1 MKETEQEQIER
12 STEHRRMP
20 EFTSAPQSWISPYEG
35 MPGFGLLDTLIILAK
50 RKRLVLGLPVAAGL
64 IALLISFFVPNT
76 YTAVAK
82 ILAPKQ
88 NQSMSAMFLN
98 QMGGLAALAG
108 DSLGVKD
115 PNETYVA
122 MLKSRSVAD
131 AIISKFSL
139 RNVYRT
145 STLADTR
152 KELAKRSN
160 IGVGHDSVI
169 TIEIED
175 RDPNRAA
182 AIANQYYAEFDKLN
196 TEILTNNATQR
207 REYFETELEKARD
220 QLTEAETDLK
230 ATQEKTG
237 LIDVSDQA
245 KAIIGSVTNLRAQI
259 TAAEIRLQAMR
270 TFATEQ
276 NPEVVRLE
284 KELASLKSELAKA
297 QAGNSGGKGDI
308 EVPTSKVPSA
318 GLEYIRKYRQVKYY
332 ETLLELI
339 SKQYELARLEESNS
353 VSAVQVMDKA
363 IAPEKKSSPRRF
375 LIALIAFFLGGFV
388 SVTAALLQEAYRRAS
403 SSEQVSSRL
412 RLLRTL
418 VLGKTGPKHL
428 PRV

>member
-1 MKETEQEQIER
+1 MKEIEQEQIER
-12 STEHRRMP
+12 STEQRHVG
-20 EFTSAPQSWISPYEG
+20 EFGATPDGWVLPYEDV
-35 MPGFGLLDTLIILAK
+35 PGFGLLDTLIVLAK
-50 RKRLVLGLPVAAGL
+50 RKRLVLGLPFAAGL
-64 IALLISFFVPNT
+64 TALLISFFVPNT

-139 RNVYRT
+139 QSVYRG
-145 STLADTR
+145 STLSDAR
-152 KELAKRSN
+152 KELAKRSS
-160 IGVGHDSVI
+160 ISVGHDSVI
-169 TIEIED
+169 SIEIED
-175 RDPNRAA
+175 HDPNRAA
-182 AIANQYYAEFDKLN
+182 AIANEYYAQFDKLN
-196 TEILTNNATQR
+196 TEILTNNAAQR
-207 REYFETELEKARD
+207 RQYFETELEKARD

-230 ATQEKTG
+230 ATQERTG

-259 TAAEIRLQAMR
+259 TAAEIRLQGMR

-276 NPEVVRLE
+276 NPEVIRLE
-284 KELASLKSELAKA
+284 KELAGLKSELAKA
-297 QAGNSGGKGDI
+297 QAGDSGGKGDI

-363 IAPEKKSSPRRF
+363 IAPEKKSSPKRF
-375 LIALIAFFLGGFV
+375 LIAMIAFLLGGFV
-388 SVTAALLQEAYRRAS
+388 SVTAALLQEAYQRATT
-403 SSEQVSSRL
+403 SERVSSRL

-418 VLGKTGPKHL
+418 VLGA
-428 PRV
+428 RV